1 MTLRIVLLV
10 TIVLLFF
17 FGRWQI
23 NRRDTDPV
31 TQMFGCLYIG
41 GAVVLLIATIAA
53 WSELGMRVF

>member
-1 MTLRIVLLV
+1 MTLRIVILAV
-10 TIVLLFF
+10 AACLFF

-53 WSELGMRVF
+53 WSELGMRAF

>member
-10 TIVLLFF
+10 IIVLLFF

-31 TQMFGCLYIG
+31 NQMFGCLYIG
-41 GAVVLLIATIAA
+41 GAVVLLMATIAA